1 MNSDRLTMIRLA
13 GVVCSPSPERRN
25 ENAMAK
31 RVKLVTITSRP
42 GAIDSTVSS
51 PTSWTMRPLALA
63 PACGSTLPRSIDWA
77 WASPAN
83 PQRHAA
89 TRITRAVPAVLRPR
103 MTSDGR
109 EARALAFSSHDQ
121 HFDQELRTLPPDRSA
136 ARSLRSSRSAWSPL
150 APCNWV
156 SDSVRTKARMSSPT
170 SRPMTSISA
179 ASVLS

>member
-89 TRITRAVPAVLRPR
+89 TRITRAVPAVLRRR
-103 MTSDGR
+103 MTSGR
-109 EARALAFSSHDQ
+109 N
-121 HFDQELRTLPPDRSA
+121 LR
-136 ARSLRSSRSAWSPL
+136 
-150 APCNWV
+150 V
-156 SDSVRTKARMSSPT
+156 E
-170 SRPMTSISA
+170 
-179 ASVLS
+179 SVLGFRFVVSRVSLAHANRNFDCRLGI